1 MPHRMP
7 GSCPVCSNPLSI
19 TGLKC
24 KECETEIHGD
34 FTGCQFCSLG
44 SEQTRFLLTFLQ
56 CRGSLKEMEKR
67 LGISYPTI
75 KNRLEELIS
84 ALNLE
89 EPLPPETKKRTYKT
103 RNAVL
108 TALQKGEITPE
119 QSLSLLNKLP

>member
-1 MPHRMP
+1 MQHRMP
-7 GSCPVCSNPLSI
+7 SSCPVCSNSLSV

-24 KECETEIHGD
+24 SECGTQIRGD
-34 FTGCQFCSLG
+34 FTGCRFCSLN

-84 ALNLE
+84 ALDLE
-89 EPLPPETKKRTYKT
+89 EQPPQEEKKRTYT
-103 RNAVL
+103 PRTAVL
-108 TALQKGEITPE
+108 AALQKGEITPE